1 MRCERESGPIVE
13 AELCYEQSAYEESK
27 QSQIDNANF
36 GTSSY
41 TPSTQYQRK
50 CSVFETDH
58 NTALL
63 VMESDEDEMGD
74 TVDEVVDG
82 VAAGVAMT
90 RSKR

>member
-1 MRCERESGPIVE
+1 M
-13 AELCYEQSAYEESK
+13 
-27 QSQIDNANF
+27 
-36 GTSSY
+36 
-41 TPSTQYQRK
+41 
-50 CSVFETDH
+50 FETDH

-90 RSKR
+90 QSKR